1 MAEDR
6 AGSDAAASALE
17 QLMGTLRPLAEEPA
31 RPVNLRAAGVLALI
45 DGRRAELPLL
55 LERRS
60 HRLRSHPGQVGLPGG
75 SLTDSDGTLWRAALR
90 EAEEELGVPSDAVRL
105 LGYLEPVVIT
115 HSGFLMVPAV
125 ALLTR
130 DFTPCADPSE
140 VSGWFWLPLLQAHTG
155 VADVVRRR
163 RTSRGSLLVPG
174 YLQGRDFVWG
184 AARVVVDRLRR
195 GLGEQFPEPD
205 PVREG

>member
-1 MAEDR
+1 MAEDGARSR
-6 AGSDAAASALE
+6 AVSSALE
-17 QLMGTLRPLAEEPA
+17 RLTRTLRPLADEPD

-60 HRLRSHPGQVGLPGG
+60 HQLRSHPGQVGLPGG
-75 SLTDSDGTLWRAALR
+75 SLTESDGTLWQAALR
-90 EAEEELGVPSDAVRL
+90 EAEEELAVPPDAVRL
-105 LGYLEPVVIT
+105 LGYLDPVVIT

-130 DFTPCADPSE
+130 DFSPRADPSE
-140 VSGWFWLPLLQAHTG
+140 VSGWFWLPLLQAHTS
-155 VADVVRRR
+155 VKDVVRRR

-174 YLQGRDFVWG
+174 YLQGQDFVWG
-184 AARVVVDRLRR
+184 AARLVVDRLRR
-195 GLGEQFPEPD
+195 GLGERFPEPA
-205 PVREG
+205 PIEER

>member
-1 MAEDR
+1 
-6 AGSDAAASALE
+6 
-17 QLMGTLRPLAEEPA
+17 MGTLRPLAEEPD
-31 RPVNLRAAGVLALI
+31 RPGDLRAAGVLALI

-75 SLTDSDGTLWRAALR
+75 SLSDSDGTLWRAALR
-90 EAEEELGVPSDAVRL
+90 EAEEELAVPPDAVRL
-105 LGYLEPVVIT
+105 LGYLDPVVIA

-130 DFTPCADPSE
+130 DFTPHPNPSE

-155 VADVVRRR
+155 VTDVVRRR
-163 RTSRGSLLVPG
+163 RTSRGSLPVPG
-174 YLQGRDFVWG
+174 YLQGHDFVWG

-195 GLGEQFPEPD
+195 GLGEKFPEPA
-205 PVREG
+205 PIREG